1 MDLTR
6 SIFLGGMVVA
16 TSIFDVCVYIC
27 IDTSS
32 SLPQRTTC
40 IKCIGQRIV
49 ASETTNIISLSQFGV
64 VSSHKSRCV
73 STLLPL
79 KYIAL
84 NVFS

>member
-6 SIFLGGMVVA
+6 SICLGGMVVA

-32 SLPQRTTC
+32 LPQRTTY

-49 ASETTNIISLSQFGV
+49 ASETTNIIYLSQFGV
-64 VSSHKSRCV
+64 VGFDFRL
-73 STLLPL
+73 TLLPL